1 MKSNVIFLLLAF
13 IVFFTLPVTI
23 TSCGDDEKTEI
34 TDPTPEPVP
43 TPSPG
48 PVTEEMS
55 PIEQKEFMEK
65 VALNFI
71 DEFKAKNFESLVD
84 LTEYMGEKYS
94 DYGGEEVENWFEDYL
109 DEITKF
115 VGQDNSETYWGYEH
129 FDNYERLYELSN
141 LKAKFTAQNG
151 EWVYEEADNL
161 QFVAKD
167 MNGQTCI
174 AKLTTSGNVKKVY
187 VGREDD
193 YDYYYYDGYKYH
205 DYYDTYENTIAV
217 PEKMELTITQGSKTL
232 IKAIVNTDLSSM
244 RDEEF
249 DLSKDSYNVSANTT
263 IDNYTINV
271 DKVAYKAGKNAN
283 ISYNMKHGNK
293 SLISM
298 TVAADVDASNEDLN
312 SCKNANINIDI
323 MGEIQIKGKCN
334 DVIRF
339 SDYLDEAD
347 DNYDNENKFKS
358 YINLAN
364 SLLDLGVY
372 YKGKSYKFAEVKME
386 PAVDKSYYY
395 EEWYCDFVIYF
406 NEDKTTY
413 TLFDVFFNDKDFA
426 SVINK
431 FEDLIDSFSD
441 MFE

>member
-1 MKSNVIFLLLAF
+1 MQN
-13 IVFFTLPVTI
+13 
-23 TSCGDDEKTEI
+23 G
-34 TDPTPEPVP
+34 
-43 TPSPG
+43 PSPRK
-48 PVTEEMS
+48 P
-55 PIEQKEFMEK
+55 P
-65 VALNFI
+65 N
-71 DEFKAKNFESLVD
+71 
-84 LTEYMGEKYS
+84 
-94 DYGGEEVENWFEDYL
+94 
-109 DEITKF
+109 
-115 VGQDNSETYWGYEH
+115 
-129 FDNYERLYELSN
+129 
-141 LKAKFTAQNG
+141 
-151 EWVYEEADNL
+151 
-161 QFVAKD
+161 
-167 MNGQTCI
+167 CPP
-174 AKLTTSGNVKKVY
+174 KLTTSGNVKKVY

-193 YDYYYYDGYKYH
+193 YVYYYHDGYKYH
-205 DYYDTYENTIAV
+205 DYYDAYENTIAV

-271 DKVAYKAGKNAN
+271 DKVAYKAGRNAN

-339 SDYLDEAD
+339 SDYLEEAD

-441 MFE
+441 MLE